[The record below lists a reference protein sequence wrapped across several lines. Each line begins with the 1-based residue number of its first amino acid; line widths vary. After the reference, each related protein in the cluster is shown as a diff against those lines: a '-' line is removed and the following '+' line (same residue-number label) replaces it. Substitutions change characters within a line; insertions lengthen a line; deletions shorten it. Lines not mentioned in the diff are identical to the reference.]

1 MITLTK
7 EMEAIVKYI
16 GTIKSV
22 EGLEEYYQSLSVEQQ
37 NNSLLK
43 GLIEK
48 RKKTIKRY
56 LTLLDKNNCGR
67 CGLPLGTDENGA
79 KICYMCRF

>member
-7 EMEAIVKYI
+7 EMEAIVKHI

-22 EGLEEYYQSLSVEQQ
+22 EGLEEYFQSLFVEQQ

-48 RKKTIKRY
+48 RKLMLK
-56 LTLLDKNNCGR
+56 
-67 CGLPLGTDENGA
+67 
-79 KICYMCRF
+79 